1 MNIGGN
7 SNFGITVEGYG
18 SGEGLTKSTD
28 NNPIVGYIEPTDNLP
43 SWIAWFTKK
52 GDLDI
57 YTKREANGAVVGEP
71 IRVFHDG
78 RVIIPDVVERVIPG
92 LPA

>member
-1 MNIGGN
+1 MNIGG
-7 SNFGITVEGYG
+7 SSKLGIRVEEYG
-18 SGEGLTKSTD
+18 PGEGLTKSTD
-28 NNPIVGYIEPTDNLP
+28 ANPIIGCIYPENGM

-57 YTKREANGAVVGEP
+57 YTKREATGAVVGEP

-78 RVIIPDVVERVIPG
+78 RVVIPDVVERVIPG
-92 LPA
+92 SV